1 MCVYLGHKRDAGSA
15 PKERKTTMDII
26 LYHKHYNKE
35 APECGQGEMETLG
48 APTIK
53 AIWSEVYGAWM
64 AVEGCHRLR
73 AAAEL
78 GMTPVIEDVSD
89 EAIVTMQID
98 GEDVEVSVAE
108 LTEEL
113 ENDAPKSHIIRFK

>member
-1 MCVYLGHKRDAGSA
+1 
-15 PKERKTTMDII
+15 MDII
-26 LYHKHYNKE
+26 LYHKHYDKKHL
-35 APECGQGEMETLG
+35 AAVKAQMETLG

-73 AAAEL
+73 AAEVL

-98 GEDVEVSVAE
+98 GQEVEVSVAE

>member
-1 MCVYLGHKRDAGSA
+1 
-15 PKERKTTMDII
+15 MDII
-26 LYHKHYNKE
+26 LYHKHYNQEHLNAVK
-35 APECGQGEMETLG
+35 AQMKTLG

-53 AIWSEVYGAWM
+53 AIWSEIYGAWM

-78 GMTPVIEDVSD
+78 GLTPEIEDVSEED
-89 EAIVTMQID
+89 VIVMQID
-98 GEDVEVSVAE
+98 GEDVEVNVAE

-113 ENDAPKSHIIRFK
+113 ENDAPKSHIIRFA

>member
-1 MCVYLGHKRDAGSA
+1 
-15 PKERKTTMDII
+15 MDIV
-26 LYHKHYNKE
+26 LYHKHYNQEHLNAVK
-35 APECGQGEMETLG
+35 AEMKTLG

-53 AIWSEVYGAWM
+53 AIWSEVYGAWL

-78 GMTPVIEDVSD
+78 GITPNIDDVSEEDV
-89 EAIVTMQID
+89 VVMQID
-98 GEDVEVSVAE
+98 GQEVEVSVVE

-113 ENDAPKSHIIRFK
+113 ENDAPKSHIIRFE

>member
-15 PKERKTTMDII
+15 PKERKTTMDVI
-26 LYHKHYNKE
+26 LYHKHYNQEHLNAVK
-35 APECGQGEMETLG
+35 AQMETLG

-53 AIWSEVYGAWM
+53 AIWSEMYGAWM

-78 GMTPVIEDVSD
+78 GLTPEIEDVSEED
-89 EAIVTMQID
+89 VVVMQID
-98 GEDVEVSVAE
+98 GEDVEVNVAE

-113 ENDAPKSHIIRFK
+113 ENDAPKSHIIRFN

>member
-1 MCVYLGHKRDAGSA
+1 
-15 PKERKTTMDII
+15 MDII
-26 LYHKHYNKE
+26 LYHKHYNQEHLNAVK
-35 APECGQGEMETLG
+35 AQMETLG

-78 GMTPVIEDVSD
+78 GITPNIEDVSEED
-89 EAIVTMQID
+89 VVVMQID
-98 GEDVEVSVAE
+98 GEDVEVSVVE

-113 ENDAPKSHIIRFK
+113 ENDAPKSRIIRFA

>member
-1 MCVYLGHKRDAGSA
+1 
-15 PKERKTTMDII
+15 MDII
-26 LYHKHYNKE
+26 LYHKHYNQEHLNAVK
-35 APECGQGEMETLG
+35 AQMETLG

-53 AIWSEVYGAWM
+53 AIWSEMYGAWM

-73 AAAEL
+73 AAEVL

-89 EAIVTMQID
+89 EDVVTMQID
-98 GEDVEVSVAE
+98 GEDVEVSVVE

-113 ENDAPKSHIIRFK
+113 EDDAPKSHIIRFK

>member
-1 MCVYLGHKRDAGSA
+1 MCVYLGHKRDAASDPEG
-15 PKERKTTMDII
+15 KENQMDII

-35 APECGQGEMETLG
+35 HLNAVKAEMETLG

-53 AIWSEVYGAWM
+53 AIWSEVYGAWL

-78 GMTPVIEDVSD
+78 GITPNIDDVSEEDVVNAD
-89 EAIVTMQID
+89 
-98 GEDVEVSVAE
+98 
-108 LTEEL
+108 
-113 ENDAPKSHIIRFK
+113 